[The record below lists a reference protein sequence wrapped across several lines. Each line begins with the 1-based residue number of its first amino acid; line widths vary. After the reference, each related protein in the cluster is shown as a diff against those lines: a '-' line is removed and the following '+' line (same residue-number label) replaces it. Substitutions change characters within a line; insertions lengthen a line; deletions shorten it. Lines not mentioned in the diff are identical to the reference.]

1 MLETVPAPVETA
13 IYTYFVV
20 VAALGCYL
28 HGRLWIAYRQN
39 RERNRTTVN
48 ADETPQLEG

>member
-1 MLETVPAPVETA
+1 MLEVSLLVETI
-13 IYTYFVV
+13 IYGYFVV

-39 RERNRTTVN
+39 RTAKVT
-48 ADETPQLEG
+48 DGGQQLDG